1 MESPARS
8 TRYAS
13 GFVALAVEPPT
24 APPAD
29 LIFRRRVRFGA
40 AVAEVWRSRELVRTL
55 AEREIRARYKQALLG
70 FSWAVIT
77 PLVLMVVFTLFVR
90 RVADIDTGGVPYPLF
105 TYLGLLP
112 WTFFSSSLS
121 AGGQSLVTN
130 SSLLNKIYC
139 PREVFPLASIIV
151 AAIDTTIS
159 TAILG
164 VLFVVLTFAPKI
176 TSYWVPVLLLV
187 QLAFTIGVTLIV
199 SGVLVYLR
207 DLRQALPLLLQFGL
221 FATPVAWGIDVV
233 PESWRL
239 AYSIVNPLAPV
250 IDGYRRTVLLGLPP
264 QWELLVPAAL
274 STAALLLV
282 GYVLFKRLETGFAD
296 AA

>member
-1 MESPARS
+1 M
-8 TRYAS
+8 
-13 GFVALAVEPPT
+13 
-24 APPAD
+24 
-29 LIFRRRVRFGA
+29 
-40 AVAEVWRSRELVRTL
+40 AEVWRSRELVRTL

-121 AGGQSLVTN
+121 SGGQSLVTN
-130 SSLLNKIYC
+130 STLLNKIYC

-151 AAIDTTIS
+151 AGIDTTIS

-164 VLFVVLTFAPKI
+164 VLFAILTFAPKI
-176 TSYWVPVLLLV
+176 TSLWVPVLLVV
-187 QLAFTIGVTLIV
+187 QVAFTLGIALIV

-207 DLRQALPLLLQFGL
+207 DLRQALPLILQFGL

-233 PESWRL
+233 PSSWRL

-250 IDGYRRTVLLGLPP
+250 IDGYRRTVLLGQSP
-264 QWELLVPAAL
+264 QWELLGPAAI
-274 STAALLLV
+274 SSLLILVV
-282 GYVLFKRLETGFAD
+282 GYVVFKRLETGFAD

>member
-1 MESPARS
+1 MS
-8 TRYAS
+8 
-13 GFVALAVEPPT
+13 ALLEPPDS
-24 APPAD
+24 PPAD
-29 LIFRRRVRFGA
+29 LVFRRRVGARA
-40 AVAEVWRSRELVRTL
+40 AVAEVWRFRELLRTL

-77 PLVLMVVFTLFVR
+77 PLVLMVVFSVFVR
-90 RVADIDTGGVPYPLF
+90 RVADVDTGDVPYPLF
-105 TYLGLLP
+105 AYLGLLP
-112 WTFFSSSLS
+112 WTFFSTSLS

-139 PREVFPLASIIV
+139 PREVFPLASVVV
-151 AAIDTTIS
+151 AGVDTIIS

-164 VLFVVLTFAPKI
+164 VLFGVFTFMPKM
-176 TSYWVPVLLLV
+176 SSLWVPALLLI
-187 QLAFTIGVTLIV
+187 QLGFTIAVTLIV

-233 PESWRL
+233 PPSL
-239 AYSIVNPLAPV
+239 QVLYSVFNPLAPV
-250 IDGYRRTVLLGLPP
+250 IDGYRRTILFDQAPQWDLVLPAAASTAVLLG
-264 QWELLVPAAL
+264 
-274 STAALLLV
+274 V
-282 GYVLFKRLETGFAD
+282 GYVVFKRLETGFAD

>member
-1 MESPARS
+1 MTA
-8 TRYAS
+8 
-13 GFVALAVEPPT
+13 VVEPPEL
-24 APPAD
+24 PPTE
-29 LIFRRRVRFGA
+29 LIFRRRIRARA

-77 PLVLMVVFTLFVR
+77 PLVLMVVFTVFVR
-90 RVADIDTGGVPYPLF
+90 RVADVDTGSVPYPLF
-105 TYLGLLP
+105 AYLGLLP
-112 WTFFSSSLS
+112 WTFFSTSLS

-139 PREVFPLASIIV
+139 PREVFPLASVIV
-151 AAIDTTIS
+151 AAVDTVIS

-164 VLFVVLTFAPKI
+164 VLFAAFTFAPKI
-176 TSYWVPVLLLV
+176 TALWVPVLLLV
-187 QLAFTIGVTLIV
+187 QIAFTVAVTLII

-233 PESWRL
+233 PPSL
-239 AYSIVNPLAPV
+239 QVAYSVVNPLAPV
-250 IDGYRRTVLLGLPP
+250 IDGYRRTLLYGQSP
-264 QWELLVPAAL
+264 QWDLFLPAAA
-274 STAALLLV
+274 STAVMLVV
-282 GYVLFKRLETGFAD
+282 GYLVFKRLETGFAD

>member
-1 MESPARS
+1 M
-8 TRYAS
+8 
-13 GFVALAVEPPT
+13 ALAVEPPA
-24 APPAD
+24 APPPE
-29 LIFRRRVRFGA
+29 LLFHRRVGFRAG
-40 AVAEVWRSRELVRTL
+40 VAEVWRSRELVRTL

-90 RVADIDTGGVPYPLF
+90 RVADVDTGGVPYPLF

-121 AGGQSLVTN
+121 SGGQSLVTN
-130 SSLLNKIYC
+130 STLLNKIYC

-151 AAIDTTIS
+151 AGIDTTIS

-164 VLFVVLTFAPKI
+164 VLFAILTFAPKI
-176 TSYWVPVLLLV
+176 TSLWVPVLLVV
-187 QLAFTIGVTLIV
+187 QVAFTLGITLIV
-199 SGVLVYLR
+199 SGTLVYLR

-239 AYSIVNPLAPV
+239 AYSVVNPLAPV

-264 QWELLVPAAL
+264 QWELLGPAAA
-274 STAALLLV
+274 SAAVLLV
-282 GYVLFKRLETGFAD
+282 AGYVVFKRLETGFAD

>member
-1 MESPARS
+1 MS
-8 TRYAS
+8 T
-13 GFVALAVEPPT
+13 LLEPSDS
-24 APPAD
+24 PPAD
-29 LIFRRRVRFGA
+29 LVFRRRVRARA
-40 AVAEVWRSRELVRTL
+40 AVAEVWRFRELLRTL

-77 PLVLMVVFTLFVR
+77 PLVLMVVFSVFVR
-90 RVADIDTGGVPYPLF
+90 RVADVETGDVPYPLF
-105 TYLGLLP
+105 AYLGLLP
-112 WTFFSSSLS
+112 WTFFSTSLS

-139 PREVFPLASIIV
+139 PREVFPFASVVV
-151 AAIDTTIS
+151 AGVDTIIS

-164 VLFVVLTFAPKI
+164 VLFGVFTFAPKM
-176 TSYWVPVLLLV
+176 TALWAPVLLLIQV
-187 QLAFTIGVTLIV
+187 GFTIAVTLIV

-233 PESWRL
+233 PPSL
-239 AYSIVNPLAPV
+239 QVLYSVVNPLAPV
-250 IDGYRRTVLLGLPP
+250 IDGYRRTILFDQAPQWDLVLPAAASTAVLLG
-264 QWELLVPAAL
+264 
-274 STAALLLV
+274 V
-282 GYVLFKRLETGFAD
+282 GYVVFKRLETGFAD

>member
-1 MESPARS
+1 M
-8 TRYAS
+8 
-13 GFVALAVEPPT
+13 ALAVEPPAT
-24 APPAD
+24 PPPE
-29 LIFRRRVRFGA
+29 LIFKRRVRFGS
-40 AVAEVWRSRELVRTL
+40 AVSEVWRNRELVRTL
-55 AEREIRARYKQALLG
+55 AEREIRARYKQAILG

-121 AGGQSLVTN
+121 SGGQSLVTN
-130 SSLLNKIYC
+130 STLLNKIYC

-151 AAIDTTIS
+151 AGIDTTIS

-164 VLFVVLTFAPKI
+164 ALFAILTFAPKV
-176 TSYWVPVLLLV
+176 TSLWVPVLLVV
-187 QLAFTIGVTLIV
+187 QVAFTLGVTLIV
-199 SGVLVYLR
+199 SGILVYLR

-239 AYSIVNPLAPV
+239 AYSVVNPLAPV
-250 IDGYRRTVLLGLPP
+250 IDGYRRTVLQGEPP
-264 QWELLVPAAL
+264 QWDLLGPAAL
-274 STAALLLV
+274 SAAVVLAA
-282 GYVLFKRLETGFAD
+282 GYVVFKRLETGFAD